1 MPICQRGGLFRID
14 NYGAIWYNYNIR
26 LVREND
32 FVAIANEY
40 GDLVAE
46 YTYDAWGCVLYTNE
60 YTHDNIGYV
69 NPIRYRSYYQD
80 IDTGFYYL
88 ESRYYDP
95 AYETAWYSY
104 GGYACKRFD
113 YC

>member
-1 MPICQRGGLFRID
+1 MPICQRGGLFCID

-46 YTYDAWGCVLYTNE
+46 YTYDAWGNFSITYYNSGE
-60 YTHDNIGYV
+60 YTKATY
-69 NPIRYRSYYQD
+69 NPFRYRGY
-80 IDTGFYYL
+80 
-88 ESRYYDP
+88 YYD
-95 AYETAWYSY
+95 AATISTA
-104 GGYACKRFD
+104 D
-113 YC
+113 TTTLL